1 MSEEKKSIEYNLF
14 EDFANI
20 DAENIMVGA
29 VKQAVEKS
37 AKSEPTK
44 KSQKI
49 EDFGEKIGGARK
61 DLYAAY
67 CDLVKVATEG
77 EIEKVPLS
85 KSFSKPDYKKLLE
98 SGHGESIAGNHSN
111 ETEKIFMD
119 AERMGGKSSD
129 TA

>member
-1 MSEEKKSIEYNLF
+1 MKAVSKEENSIEYNLF
-14 EDFANI
+14 ENFSNI

-67 CDLVKVATEG
+67 CDLMKVATEE

-85 KSFSKPDYKKLLE
+85 KFFPAPNYKKLLE
-98 SGHGESIAGNHSN
+98 NGVERW
-111 ETEKIFMD
+111 KVD
-119 AERMGGKSSD
+119 AVRALRD
-129 TA
+129 TVPIKPRKFCQ

>member
-20 DAENIMVGA
+20 DAENIVVGA

-49 EDFGEKIGGARK
+49 EDFGEKIGEARK

-67 CDLVKVATEG
+67 CDLVKVAMETEV
-77 EIEKVPLS
+77 EKVPLS
-85 KSFSKPDYKKLLE
+85 KSLPAPNYKKLLE
-98 SGHGESIAGNHSN
+98 NGVEHWKVVAVR
-111 ETEKIFMD
+111 
-119 AERMGGKSSD
+119 ALRD
-129 TA
+129 TIPMKPKNLQIKMIMLK

>member
-1 MSEEKKSIEYNLF
+1 MKSVGKEENSTEYNLF
-14 EDFANI
+14 EDFSNI

-44 KSQKI
+44 KFQKI

-67 CDLVKVATEG
+67 CDLVKVATG
-77 EIEKVPLS
+77 EK
-85 KSFSKPDYKKLLE
+85 
-98 SGHGESIAGNHSN
+98 
-111 ETEKIFMD
+111 
-119 AERMGGKSSD
+119 
-129 TA
+129 